1 MKKIALIMDSWKRFF
16 SYAWPA
22 GILQRMKEK
31 EEDISL
37 YIFNSSGNWS
47 YDAEYNVGEYNIF
60 HLPDLNDFD
69 GIILDLNN
77 IRMAGVRE
85 YIIDS
90 VKKSGKPAISLA
102 NEIEDFYY
110 VGINNYTAIQNI
122 IEHLYYKHEARKFW
136 FIMGPEDN
144 YENSV
149 RAQALKDFLKEHKI
163 PYNEDDFYY
172 ENYEYICGVNGF
184 KMLMGAHKQLPD
196 AIVCANDNIV
206 VGVCEAAAELG
217 FKAPRDF
224 LITGFD
230 DFDKASYYSP
240 HITTVNH
247 IREDV
252 GERCVDILC
261 KIWKGEEVEH
271 FNYTETEPVFSE
283 SCGCEDKVPVDM
295 AAHSKEQIMYGIET
309 DDFEEQLLS
318 LESEFIRCNSVAEM
332 TTCIPK
338 CIPSMKCDAMYLV
351 LDEHMNEFRKMKGY
365 YDRQQLIDD
374 EKFFIEGYP
383 EQMKVEFAYE
393 NGKVISEKQQMIN
406 EIFPMFEAKE
416 RGTNFLFMPI
426 HFRNRTVGY
435 FVIKNAVYLMEKQ
448 YLFQV
453 VNALTSAMENLHRKE
468 MLEYMNNELA
478 ELYVRDPMTSL
489 YNRVGYQ
496 KMALT
501 LFVRMKRE
509 NKNMTIIYIDMDR
522 LKYVNDKFG
531 HLHGDFAIKTIGKA
545 ILKFAPEEAIP
556 VRLGGDEFMV
566 ILPTGDTNQADA
578 FAASISEELEKVH
591 REMKLP
597 FPLTVSVGY
606 VCTDMTSEKEFDD
619 YVREADEVMYQKKVA
634 RKLNR
639 EA

>member
-1 MKKIALIMDSWKRFF
+1 MRKIALIMDSWKRSF

-22 GILQRMKEK
+22 GILQKMKEK
-31 EEDISL
+31 EEEISL

-47 YDAEYNVGEYNIF
+47 YDEEYNVGEYNIF

-85 YIIDS
+85 YVIES
-90 VKKSGKPAISLA
+90 AKKTGKPVISIA

-110 VGINNYTAIQNI
+110 VGINNYTAIRNI
-122 IEHLYYKHEARKFW
+122 IEHLYLVHKARKFW

-149 RAQALKDFLKEHKI
+149 RTQALKDFLKEYKI
-163 PYNEDDFYY
+163 PYNEADFYY
-172 ENYEYICGVNGF
+172 ENYEFICGVNGF
-184 KMLMGAHKQLPD
+184 KTLMETHQLLPD

-206 VGVCEAAAELG
+206 VGACEAAAELG
-217 FKAPRDF
+217 FKAPDDF

-252 GERCVDILC
+252 GESCVDILC
-261 KIWKGEEVEH
+261 RIWNGEKVPH
-271 FNYTETEPVFSE
+271 FNYTETEPIFSE
-283 SCGCEDKVPVDM
+283 SCGCIDEDAVDM
-295 AAHSKEQIMYGIET
+295 AEHSKEQILYGIET
-309 DDFEEQLLS
+309 DAFEEQLLA
-318 LESEFIRCNSVAEM
+318 LEYELIRCDTVEKM

-338 CIPSMKCDAMYLV
+338 CIPTMKCEAMYLV
-351 LDEHMNEFRKMKGY
+351 LDEHMNEFPKRNGV
-365 YDRQQLIDD
+365 YDRQLIED
-374 EKFFIEGYP
+374 EVFHIEGYP
-383 EQMKVEFAYE
+383 EKMKVEFAYE
-393 NGKVISEKQQMIN
+393 DGMVVPKKQIVLEK
-406 EIFPMFEAKE
+406 IFPMFEATE
-416 RGTNFLFMPI
+416 SGTDFLFMPI

-453 VNALTSAMENLHRKE
+453 VNALNSAMENLHRKE
-468 MLEYMNNELA
+468 MLEYMNKELA

-496 KMALT
+496 KMAVN
-501 LFVRMKRE
+501 LFDRMKYE
-509 NKNMTIIYIDMDR
+509 NRNMVIMYIDMDR
-522 LKYVNDKFG
+522 LKYINDEYG
-531 HLHGDFAIKTIGKA
+531 HLHGDFAIKTIGST
-545 ILKFAPEEAIP
+545 ILKYSPEKSIP

-566 ILPTGDTNQADA
+566 ILPEGNTVLADKLA
-578 FAASISEELEKVH
+578 EEICTELEIVKTE
-591 REMKLP
+591 RKLP
-597 FPLTVSVGY
+597 YPLSVSIGY
-606 VCTDMTSEKEFDD
+606 VCTDMSTEKELDD
-619 YVREADEVMYQKKVA
+619 YVREADEVMYQKKVL
-634 RKLNR
+634 RKMNR
-639 EA
+639 EV

>member
-16 SYAWPA
+16 TYAWPA
-22 GILQRMKEK
+22 GILKRMKEK

-37 YIFNSSGNWS
+37 YLFNSSGNWS
-47 YDAEYNVGEYNIF
+47 HDAEYNVGEYNIF

-85 YIIDS
+85 YIIES
-90 VKKSGKPAISLA
+90 AKKTGKPVISIA

-110 VGINNYTAIQNI
+110 VGINNYTAIRDVM
-122 IEHLYYKHEARKFW
+122 EHLYHEHNARKFW
-136 FIMGPEDN
+136 FIMGPEEN
-144 YENSV
+144 YENSI
-149 RAQALKDFLKEHKI
+149 RSQALKDFLREHKK
-163 PYNEDDFYY
+163 PFSESDFYY
-172 ENYEYICGVNGF
+172 ENFEYICGVNGF
-184 KMLMGAHKQLPD
+184 KVLMKTHNQLPD

-217 FKAPRDF
+217 FKVPEDF
-224 LITGFD
+224 IITGFD

-240 HITTVNH
+240 KITTVGH

-261 KIWKGEEVEH
+261 KIWDGEEVPH
-271 FNYTETEPVFSE
+271 FNYTDTIPIFSE
-283 SCGCEDKVPVDM
+283 SCGCVDTHNVDM
-295 AAHSKEQIMYGIET
+295 AEHSKERIMYGIET

-318 LESEFIRCNSVAEM
+318 LEYELIRCDNIAEM

-351 LDEHMNEFRKMKGY
+351 LDEHMNDFQKRKSN
-365 YDRQQLIDD
+365 YDIPLIDD
-374 EKFFIEGYP
+374 EKFYIEGYP
-383 EQMKVEFAYE
+383 EKMKVEFAYE
-393 NGKVISEKQQMIN
+393 NGRVIPEKQVII
-406 EIFPMFEAKE
+406 EKLFPMFESQE
-416 RGTNFLFMPI
+416 RGTDFLFMPI

-468 MLEYMNNELA
+468 MLEYMNKELA
-478 ELYVRDPMTSL
+478 ALYVRDPMTSL

-496 KMALT
+496 KMAVN
-501 LFVRMKRE
+501 LFDEMKRE
-509 NKNMTIIYIDMDR
+509 KKNMIVMYIDMDR
-522 LKYVNDKFG
+522 LKYINDEYG

-545 ILKFAPEEAIP
+545 ILKYSPEKSIP

-566 ILPTGDTNQADA
+566 ILSAGDTNLAEEFATEICRELERVQAD
-578 FAASISEELEKVH
+578 K
-591 REMKLP
+591 KLP
-597 FPLTVSVGY
+597 FPLSVSIGY
-606 VCTDMTSEKEFDD
+606 VCTDMTTEKELDD
-619 YVREADEVMYQKKVA
+619 YVREADEVMYQKKVL

-639 EA
+639 EV